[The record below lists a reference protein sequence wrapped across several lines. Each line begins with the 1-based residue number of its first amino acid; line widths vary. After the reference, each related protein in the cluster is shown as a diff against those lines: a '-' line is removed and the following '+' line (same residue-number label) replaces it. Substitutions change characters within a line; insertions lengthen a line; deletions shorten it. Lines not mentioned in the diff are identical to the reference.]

1 MRPRLWWA
9 VAAALLSCGSNAI
22 AQGYPAK
29 PVRIVVP
36 YAAGGPYDEIA
47 RIVGQRL
54 TEMWGQTVITDPRGG
69 AGGSLG
75 TDLVAKAAPDGYT
88 LLLANAGPITINP
101 SLQKKLGYDPQK
113 DLLPLN
119 YMLSSMMVL
128 VVHPSLPVKSVKDL
142 AALARSR
149 PGRLNYASAG
159 IGNLQ
164 HLGMEFLQS
173 LSKTRMNHVPYKG
186 AAPAFVDLMAGH
198 VELMFAN
205 ITGAMGH
212 VRSGRVRAIAVSSAK
227 RAAVLPD
234 VPGIAETYPQFDI
247 VAWTGMFAP
256 AGTPRDIVNKVG
268 ADITRVLQ
276 RQDVRERF
284 AAQGAEVVAGPPDQL
299 AALIR
304 RETALYARVIKD
316 AGVTAE

>member
-1 MRPRLWWA
+1 MRRKHCCA
-9 VAAALLSCGSNAI
+9 VLAMLSLYAASASCQS
-22 AQGYPAK
+22 YPTK
-29 PVRIVVP
+29 PVRIIVP

-47 RIVGQRL
+47 RITGQRL
-54 TEMWGQTVITDPRGG
+54 AEMWGQAVITDPRGG

-75 TDLVAKAAPDGYT
+75 TDLAAKAPPDGYT

-101 SLQKKLGYDPQK
+101 SLQKKLAYDPQK
-113 DLLPLN
+113 DLVPLS
-119 YMLSSMMVL
+119 YMLASVMVL

-142 AALARSR
+142 VALAKAR

-164 HLGMEFLQS
+164 HLGMELLQS
-173 LSKTRMNHVPYKG
+173 LANVKMNHVPYKG

-212 VRSGRVRAIAVSSAK
+212 IRSGRVRAIAVSSAK

-234 VPGIAETYPQFDI
+234 VPGIAETYPAFDI
-247 VAWTGMFAP
+247 AAWTGMFVP
-256 AGTPRDIVNKVG
+256 AGTPRDITTKLTE
-268 ADITRVLQ
+268 DINRALQ
-276 RQDVRERF
+276 RPDVRERF
-284 AAQGAEVVAGPPDQL
+284 ASQGAEVIAGSPEQL
-299 AALIR
+299 AQLIR
-304 RETALYARVIKD
+304 RETALYARVIKQ